1 MSDPTHPT
9 WTLPTRTP
17 SLNANTVL
25 KVMVAA
31 AMACALG
38 WYSYNQAPVD
48 KAERQHDP
56 GAIERFQ
63 IRNMDAAHALPGGAV
78 RAEAKRIQD
87 LAGREKGRSRR
98 RSAGRPAAGRVT
110 GRPAVLRQGTGS
122 RVRRSRGDHP
132 ADHATGWQPAWPRG
146 RGAKGPRP
154 HRLRWKGMSSPV
166 C

>member
-17 SLNANTVL
+17 SLKASTVL

-38 WYSYNQAPVD
+38 WYSYNQAPAD

-63 IRNMDAAHALPGGAV
+63 IRNMDAVHALPGGAV
-78 RAEAKRIQD
+78 RAEVKRIQD
-87 LAGREKGRSRR
+87 LAGREKRAKPPPQCRPTCCGPCHWSARSPT
-98 RSAGRPAAGRVT
+98 SGNG
-110 GRPAVLRQGTGS
+110 
-122 RVRRSRGDHP
+122 
-132 ADHATGWQPAWPRG
+132 
-146 RGAKGPRP
+146 
-154 HRLRWKGMSSPV
+154 
-166 C
+166 